1 MRTIRYDN
9 RRMEMLRGTPGDCG
23 CRMND
28 THRCVKEDEMRM
40 AGTKTGAIPQ
50 GRDMG
55 SYRELKEKLM
65 CLYFVMTELELFLDG
80 HPDNCAAIARYKCA
94 VKEYEELA
102 AVFEKKYGPL
112 LARNN
117 DCANE
122 WLWVREPWPW
132 EV

>member
-1 MRTIRYDN
+1 MRNARYDN
-9 RRMEMLRGTPGDCG
+9 RRDMRYAAPGVCG
-23 CRMND
+23 CRTNRERRD
-28 THRCVKEDEMRM
+28 IQGEEMRM
-40 AGTKTGAIPQ
+40 AGTKTGTIPQ
-50 GRDMG
+50 GRDMNA
-55 SYRELKEKLM
+55 YCEMKEKLM

-80 HPDNCAAIARYKCA
+80 HPDDCAALARYKCA
-94 VKEYEELA
+94 VKEYEELG
-102 AVFEKKYGPL
+102 AVFERKYGPL